1 MAESQ
6 RPLTLDEA
14 AAYLN
19 VSVRFMRR
27 LVAERRVAYHKLG
40 ALLRFRREDL
50 DGFFAGAPVFPAQ
63 QRRHCCHRLGTGNVH
78 GKVQAWTIH
87 FQREATSFDGLIDAD
102 GPPIRHAQAKQAKF
116 TASS

>member
-50 DGFFAGAPVFPAQ
+50 DGFFAKGRVEPPGGLVRARATRSKMT
-63 QRRHCCHRLGTGNVH
+63 RRM
-78 GKVQAWTIH
+78 
-87 FQREATSFDGLIDAD
+87 
-102 GPPIRHAQAKQAKF
+102 HAG
-116 TASS
+116 